1 MSKMIDVAVACG
13 TNSEAYAGFLIWSMS
28 ETSDISKFRFL
39 FGINHDDVDVS
50 VLEKLRNDANVEVF
64 DARSGLGYCSKSHGL
79 TLDKIFE
86 RVTSDISMVCDV
98 DVAFIEPGWD
108 DLYVEKL
115 NEGHVAVGPE
125 YARTYHL
132 RGGHHKHLGFPNL
145 LATMIRTR
153 PFKEQK
159 VSFLPDSDIMLD
171 ETNAH
176 LYGLEP
182 GTILR
187 RDTGWELSPK
197 LRQDGSTGYAMKMLS
212 YGDAESQ
219 LLVGERQLNGN
230 EFHMNST
237 PILTHMGRSSIR
249 KLGEHPAAVLWETR
263 VREWINARRIAHR
276 LVNEADKR

>member
-1 MSKMIDVAVACG
+1 MSKTIDVAVACG
-13 TNSEAYAGFLIWSMS
+13 TNSESYAEFLIWSMS
-28 ETSDISKFRFL
+28 QTSDISKFRFL
-39 FGINHDDVDVS
+39 FGINHDDVDVD
-50 VLEKLRNDANVEVF
+50 VLEKLCNEANVEVF
-64 DARSGLGYCSKSHGL
+64 DARSGLGYCSRSHGL

-86 RVTSDISMVCDV
+86 RVTSEISMVCDV

-108 DLYVEKL
+108 ALYMEKL
-115 NEGHVAVGPE
+115 DEGHVAVGPE

-145 LATMIRTR
+145 LATMIKTQL
-153 PFKEQK
+153 FKDK
-159 VSFLPDSDIMLD
+159 NVSFLPDSDITLD

-176 LYGLEP
+176 LYGLDP

-197 LRQDGSTGYAMKMLS
+197 LRQDGDHGYAMKMLS

-219 LLVGERQLNGN
+219 LLVGEQQLNGN
-230 EFHMNST
+230 EFHMNSI

-249 KLGEHPAAVLWETR
+249 KLGVHPAAVLWETK
-263 VREWINARRIAHR
+263 VREWINARRITHR
-276 LVNEADKR
+276 LVNETVKR